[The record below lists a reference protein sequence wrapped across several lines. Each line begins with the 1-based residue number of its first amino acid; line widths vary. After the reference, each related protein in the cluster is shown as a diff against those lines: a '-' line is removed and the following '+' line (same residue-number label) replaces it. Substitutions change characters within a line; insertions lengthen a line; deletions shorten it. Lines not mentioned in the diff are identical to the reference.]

1 MSLDVP
7 SNERNLTHIV
17 SSRLTEYNIIPLNVS
32 TEIFQIILLTT
43 VYGEMAGVALR
54 ESDIRLAKESFES
67 VLNEGVKLLFHRGQ
81 CFARIICQH
90 QIVRLRWL

>member
-43 VYGEMAGVALR
+43 VYGEMA
-54 ESDIRLAKESFES
+54 S
-67 VLNEGVKLLFHRGQ
+67 VKTFYERAISG
-81 CFARIICQH
+81 CQKNPLK
-90 QIVRLRWL
+90 VC

>member
-54 ESDIRLAKESFES
+54 ESDIRLPKESFES
-67 VLNEGVKLLFHRGQ
+67 VLNQAVKLLFHRGQ
-81 CFARIICQH
+81 RFARIMSQH

>member
-43 VYGEMAGVALR
+43 VYGEMAGGALR

-67 VLNEGVKLLFHRGQ
+67 VLNQSVKLPFDWGH